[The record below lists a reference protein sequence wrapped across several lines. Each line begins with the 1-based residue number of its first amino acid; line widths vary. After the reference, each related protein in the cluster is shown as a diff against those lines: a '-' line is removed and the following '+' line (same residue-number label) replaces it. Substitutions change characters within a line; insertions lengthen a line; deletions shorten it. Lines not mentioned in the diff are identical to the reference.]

1 MSLEVGGS
9 RQSLA
14 TMREARARRRKHV
27 FALRYTPVDV
37 SPLLIAAAV
46 TAALTQAPQR
56 PPATSPSALRIV
68 VIAGEDAINVIQ
80 QKTAV
85 APVIEVRDRNDQ
97 PVAGVT
103 VRFAIQGGRAT
114 FNGARTLTLTTNA
127 AGQAAATGLT
137 PTGTGALQIGASA
150 TFQGQTAA
158 VTITQANVLTAAEAA
173 TAGSAASSGSAGAG
187 ANAGAGTAAGGGGG
201 LSATTIGIVGAAV
214 AGGAV
219 GAAQL
224 AGGDGGTWYSG
235 PYSGQTVD
243 VLTANGACALTVA
256 HSGEVKIELTV
267 SDSGA
272 VSGHA
277 EVSGTMQVVAGSAGC
292 PTGTALA
299 PIGSTQ
305 NHGCCN
311 PDPAV
316 TGSRSSVTFNDSHP
330 GGSGTNW
337 TYTFSGTLNDADITG
352 TFTLTTTYQNN
363 TPPTV
368 RPFQVRLTR
377 Q

>member
-1 MSLEVGGS
+1 M
-9 RQSLA
+9 
-14 TMREARARRRKHV
+14 
-27 FALRYTPVDV
+27 
-37 SPLLIAAAV
+37 SPLLIAV
-46 TAALTQAPQR
+46 LTSALGAQAPQR
-56 PPATSPSALRIV
+56 PPATPPPVLRIV

-97 PVAGVT
+97 PVAGAT

-137 PTGTGALQIGASA
+137 PTGTGAVQIGASA
-150 TFQGQTAA
+150 AFQGQTAA
-158 VTITQANVLTAAEAA
+158 VTITQANVMTAAEAA
-173 TAGSAASSGSAGAG
+173 AAGSAASTGSTGAG

-201 LSATTIGIVGAAV
+201 LSGTTIGVVGAAV

-219 GAAQL
+219 AATQV
-224 AGGDGGTWYSG
+224 AGGEGGTWYSG
-235 PYSGQTVD
+235 QYSGQTVD
-243 VLTANGACALTVA
+243 VLSPNGACAITVA
-256 HSGEVKIELTV
+256 HSGTVKIELTV
-267 SDSGA
+267 ADSGA
-272 VSGHA
+272 VSGQG

-311 PDPAV
+311 PNPAV
-316 TGSRSSVTFNDSHP
+316 TGSRASITFNDSHP
-330 GGSGTNW
+330 GGAGTNW
-337 TYTFSGTLNDADITG
+337 TYTFTGALNDTDITG

-363 TPPTV
+363 SPAPSV
-368 RPFQVRLTR
+368 RPFPIRLTR

>member
-1 MSLEVGGS
+1 V
-9 RQSLA
+9 
-14 TMREARARRRKHV
+14 T
-27 FALRYTPVDV
+27 ALRYTPVDV

-46 TAALTQAPQR
+46 TAALGAQAPQR
-56 PPATSPSALRIV
+56 PPATSPPVLRIV
-68 VIAGEDAINVIQ
+68 VIAGEDAVNVIQ
-80 QKTAV
+80 QQTAV

-97 PVAGVT
+97 PVGGAT

-158 VTITQANVLTAAEAA
+158 VTITQANVMTAAEAA
-173 TAGSAASSGSAGAG
+173 AAGSAASSGSAGAG

-224 AGGDGGTWYSG
+224 AGGDEGGTWYSG
-235 PYSGQTVD
+235 QYSGQTLD
-243 VLTANGACALTVA
+243 VLSPNGACAITVA
-256 HSGEVKIELTV
+256 HSGTVKIELTV

-272 VSGHA
+272 VSGHG

-299 PIGSTQ
+299 PIGSSQ
-305 NHGCCN
+305 NHGCCSPN
-311 PDPAV
+311 PAV
-316 TGSRSSVTFNDSHP
+316 TGSRAAVTFSDSHP
-330 GGSGTNW
+330 GGAGTNW
-337 TYTFSGTLNDADITG
+337 TYTFTGTLNDTDITG

-363 TPPTV
+363 TPAPTV
-368 RPFQVRLTR
+368 RPFQIRLTR